1 MGRDGKITIKDIAE
15 MAGVSKTTVSFY
27 LNGKT
32 EKMSE
37 ETRLKIQEIILR
49 TNYRPNVAARTLNQ
63 KKTNLIGVIIG
74 DITNTFS
81 NKIVKGIEDTARK
94 HGYQTLIGNSG
105 YDPRR
110 ESSYVNRMLT
120 LGADGF
126 IIQPTPGFHETSK
139 LITDLK
145 KPFVYF
151 DSKVYEDDSFWVK
164 TDNYT
169 ATHKAMQELIA
180 HGYRN
185 FLMIG
190 ADPSKLSTRIERSS
204 GFIDCITESG
214 LSFQSLE
221 IRDGEINHADI
232 LSFVQRNLKDT
243 DATLVYVPNCWALP
257 EVCDALQPLRDL
269 IPQKLGIIGFDNTEW
284 ASFSSP
290 RITTIVQ
297 PAYEEGQK
305 AAEILIDQI
314 EEKYEEKS
322 HQTLKCSVHWSE
334 STL

>member
-37 ETRLKIQEIILR
+37 ETRMKIQEIILR

-126 IIQPTPGFHETSK
+126 IILDHPDSFHDLTPVLSQPTWLS
-139 LITDLK
+139 
-145 KPFVYF
+145 
-151 DSKVYEDDSFWVK
+151 
-164 TDNYT
+164 
-169 ATHKAMQELIA
+169 A
-180 HGYRN
+180 
-185 FLMIG
+185 FL
-190 ADPSKLSTRIERSS
+190 
-204 GFIDCITESG
+204 F
-214 LSFQSLE
+214 
-221 IRDGEINHADI
+221 
-232 LSFVQRNLKDT
+232 
-243 DATLVYVPNCWALP
+243 
-257 EVCDALQPLRDL
+257 
-269 IPQKLGIIGFDNTEW
+269 
-284 ASFSSP
+284 
-290 RITTIVQ
+290 
-297 PAYEEGQK
+297 
-305 AAEILIDQI
+305 
-314 EEKYEEKS
+314 
-322 HQTLKCSVHWSE
+322 
-334 STL
+334 